1 MKKRNLLTT
10 TALATALL
18 VGKNP
23 IINSNANA
31 QIKNFS
37 GPHISLG
44 LGASYDRVTASN
56 DASNIPTAGAYSSSG
71 TLTAQFI
78 GFNSAAA
85 TIIGRAATSVRKE
98 NWSPGVDV
106 NLGYTFDLGGDFGLG
121 MDLSYNLGRQ
131 NRSTSKDYTQST
143 QANVNVAATGTSHTI
158 TNVTGSQSVK
168 IKDQYNIAFALRP
181 SVAVSNDLMVYGIGS
196 VNQLKQ
202 KVNVG
207 FNLDTA
213 TNYSLSKEVFGYGV
227 GIGARYNVDKN
238 LYFEFSAV
246 NLTYDKYK
254 VSRSDSDV
262 TPVLAGTTL
271 NTATNSLTTTI
282 DPKYYDIKLAIGYK
296 F

>member
-1 MKKRNLLTT
+1 MKKRHLLTS

-18 VGKNP
+18 MGKNP

-37 GPHISLG
+37 GPYISLG
-44 LGASYDRVTASN
+44 VGASYDRVDTSN
-56 DASNIPTAGAYSSSG
+56 DASNIPTAGAYATSS
-71 TLTAQFI
+71 LLVAQFI

-85 TIIGRAATSVRKE
+85 TIIGRAATSIKKE
-98 NWSPGVDV
+98 NWLQNADV

-121 MDLSYNLGRQ
+121 MDLSYNLGKQ
-131 NRSTSKDYTQST
+131 GRSTSQNYTQST
-143 QANVNVAATGTSHTI
+143 QANVDVAATGTSHTI
-158 TNVTGSQSVK
+158 TNATGSQSIK
-168 IKDQYNIAFALRP
+168 IKDQYNIAFSLKP
-181 SVAVSNDLMVYGIGS
+181 SVAVSKDLMVYGIGS

-262 TPVLAGTTL
+262 TPVLAGTTQ
-271 NTATNSLTTTI
+271 NTAQNSLTTTI